1 MDWLN
6 ENDEHSM
13 DILRNAYNRDKS
25 DNFPQTSE
33 HTKFSNSV
41 VDVFTQLN
49 EALKLL
55 KQMDCPNPEVF
66 ADMMKRFSKTL
77 NKVLLAY
84 ADMVQKDFGKFVSN
98 EKLACILMN
107 NVQQLRVQ
115 LEKIYENMG
124 GPNLDPAANTVLTNL
139 QKKLNAV
146 LDKLAAQFADSLI
159 PKIHEHMN
167 TLAAILC
174 RIKGPQ
180 LQKSQLAG
188 EVDAVLEPLMELLE
202 DKLQQYA
209 SQCEKTVLKY
219 LLKELWK
226 ITISSMEKIVVLPPL
241 DNKALLKQLPN
252 AKIGDVTK
260 LMSSHLKD
268 VKSMSSV
275 KEMMT
280 IQKKENI
287 VLDERSFCFKDMARE
302 CERSLTPKQCTVLD
316 AALDAIKECFHAGG
330 QGLKK
335 SFFEKSPELQSLKY
349 ALSLYTQTTEQLIK
363 TFITSQKQQGVVIFA
378 VLSAFLKCLVSQN
391 AADTNELSKLSPLD
405 YLLNEIKLFQ
415 RFWIDAF

>member
-146 LDKLAAQFADSLI
+146 LD
-159 PKIHEHMN
+159 
-167 TLAAILC
+167 
-174 RIKGPQ
+174 
-180 LQKSQLAG
+180 
-188 EVDAVLEPLMELLE
+188 
-202 DKLQQYA
+202 
-209 SQCEKTVLKY
+209 
-219 LLKELWK
+219 
-226 ITISSMEKIVVLPPL
+226 
-241 DNKALLKQLPN
+241 
-252 AKIGDVTK
+252 
-260 LMSSHLKD
+260 
-268 VKSMSSV
+268 
-275 KEMMT
+275 
-280 IQKKENI
+280 
-287 VLDERSFCFKDMARE
+287 
-302 CERSLTPKQCTVLD
+302 
-316 AALDAIKECFHAGG
+316 
-330 QGLKK
+330 
-335 SFFEKSPELQSLKY
+335 
-349 ALSLYTQTTEQLIK
+349 
-363 TFITSQKQQGVVIFA
+363 
-378 VLSAFLKCLVSQN
+378 
-391 AADTNELSKLSPLD
+391 
-405 YLLNEIKLFQ
+405 
-415 RFWIDAF
+415 